1 MAKAPQFGRDHEAVH
16 AWQHH
21 VEHHEVV
28 ELRLRRNP
36 LERVLAGFGE
46 IDLVFVR
53 FKVEAQ
59 AGSQVE
65 LVFDDEDAAHDA
77 EVSGSCT
84 VKVVPRPGPSLSAK
98 TVPPCRATTART
110 MKRPRPAPLMRAVMT
125 PGMR

>member
-1 MAKAPQFGRDHEAVH
+1 MAEPPQFGRHRVAVD
-16 AWQHH
+16 AGQHH

-28 ELRLRRNP
+28 QLRLRGNP
-36 LERVLAGFGE
+36 LQRVFAGLGE
-46 IDLVFVR
+46 IDLVLVGFEI
-53 FKVEAQ
+53 EAE
-59 AGSQVE
+59 AGRQVE
-65 LVFDDEDAAHDA
+65 FVLHDEDSAHEA

-110 MKRPRPAPLMRAVMT
+110 MKRPRPAPLMRAVIT